1 MECKMKEFVSKNRS
15 YLMGIAMLFV
25 VVFHAFCW
33 IYNPVGGFNI
43 GYVGV
48 DMFLFLSGFGLASSF
63 EKNKLSI
70 FYKNRLKRI
79 YPMYSLAVLTTY
91 LFLCQNDW
99 GIDDLLYNLS
109 SLGFYTKG
117 GTQRYDW
124 YLESLFTLYF
134 LFPVFY
140 HLSKLKYIALLFL
153 FMLTVFVLY
162 KYDVPWWYDCFI
174 GRLPIFLYGIM
185 FTQCYKS
192 AKYIGALGVVLYIPC
207 RLYVSQFL
215 ASSLLVIAIIFIVS
229 YFIRHLNSSVN
240 NVIIFI
246 GKHSLEIYIV
256 NQFIFWVMPIYTFTI
271 VEGLMFYVLVQ
282 SIGAFLVIKI
292 NNEITKYLK

>member
-1 MECKMKEFVSKNRS
+1 MWGCAGRIAGRIYPIELYRDDLGRKVQFSNSIAGDIVATGEGAPPFFYCTEHSEEDEEVCDNAKIGS

-124 YLESLFTLYF
+124 YLES
-134 LFPVFY
+134 
-140 HLSKLKYIALLFL
+140 
-153 FMLTVFVLY
+153 
-162 KYDVPWWYDCFI
+162 
-174 GRLPIFLYGIM
+174 
-185 FTQCYKS
+185 
-192 AKYIGALGVVLYIPC
+192 
-207 RLYVSQFL
+207 
-215 ASSLLVIAIIFIVS
+215 
-229 YFIRHLNSSVN
+229 
-240 NVIIFI
+240 
-246 GKHSLEIYIV
+246 
-256 NQFIFWVMPIYTFTI
+256 
-271 VEGLMFYVLVQ
+271 
-282 SIGAFLVIKI
+282 
-292 NNEITKYLK
+292 

>member
-1 MECKMKEFVSKNRS
+1 MKEFVSKNRS

-109 SLGFYTKG
+109 SLGFYTKC

>member
-25 VVFHAFCW
+25 VVWHAVCW

-48 DMFLFLSGFGLASSF
+48 DMFVFLSGCGLASSF

>member
-1 MECKMKEFVSKNRS
+1 MKEFVSKNRS